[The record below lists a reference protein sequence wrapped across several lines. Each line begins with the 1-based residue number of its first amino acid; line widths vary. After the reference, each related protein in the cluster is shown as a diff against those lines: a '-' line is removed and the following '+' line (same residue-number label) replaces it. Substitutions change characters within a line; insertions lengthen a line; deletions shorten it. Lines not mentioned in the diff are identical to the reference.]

1 MNSFAEGL
9 EVKYKNVTGTIR
21 FLCDSYLTICIH
33 THVNPMKDVCI
44 VVYKNEWDD
53 IELVSGNRSVSQ

>member
-9 EVKYKNVTGTIR
+9 EVTYKNTQGTIR

-33 THVNPMKDVCI
+33 TSENPMKDVCI

-53 IELVSGNRSVSQ
+53 IELISGNRSISK